1 MERTEI
7 IKFLSKDLSKPR
19 LDHCLRVESK
29 ALELAPYFQIPLE
42 IVSPA
47 ALLHDLCR
55 EYSRDKLLKLAINF
69 DIVVDDIEKAEP
81 LLLHGPIAAVITQA
95 TIGINHPSVIEA
107 IKYHIT
113 GAPGLTPLSKLIF
126 ISDFI
131 EPGRAF
137 EQAQILRE
145 KVYELTLDE
154 LLLKVYNHTIEYVIR
169 QGFLIHPRT
178 VQGRNELVMKGVI
191 D

>member
-7 IKFLSKDLSKPR
+7 INFLSLDISKPR

-29 ALELAPYFQIPLE
+29 ALELAPYFQIPLD

-69 DIVVDDIEKAEP
+69 DIVIDDIEKAEP
-81 LLLHGPIAAVITQA
+81 LLLHGPVAAAIVQNN
-95 TIGINHPSVIEA
+95 IGINHPLVLEA

-113 GAPGLTPLSKLIF
+113 GAPGLTSLSKLIF

-131 EPGRAF
+131 EPGRTF
-137 EQAQILRE
+137 EQARILR
-145 KVYELTLDE
+145 KKASELTLDH
-154 LLLKVYNHTIEYVIR
+154 LLLKVYNRTIEYVIR

-178 VQGRNELVMKGVI
+178 VDGRNELVMKGVI